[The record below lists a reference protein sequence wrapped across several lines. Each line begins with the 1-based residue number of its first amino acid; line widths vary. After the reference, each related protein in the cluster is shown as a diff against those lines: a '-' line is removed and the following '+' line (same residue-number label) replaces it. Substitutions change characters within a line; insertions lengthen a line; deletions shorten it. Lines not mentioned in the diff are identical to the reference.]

1 MINHTAIAVVDGED
15 VAAANTTY
23 MASGI
28 AMEEA
33 VDINFIQAV
42 VEAESVV
49 FLNHNARP
57 DQCVIGVE

>member
-1 MINHTAIAVVDGED
+1 MSIMINHTAITVVHGED

-23 MASGI
+23 MAAGI

-42 VEAESVV
+42 VEA
-49 FLNHNARP
+49 
-57 DQCVIGVE
+57 

>member
-1 MINHTAIAVVDGED
+1 MVDGED

-23 MASGI
+23 MAAGI

-42 VEAESVV
+42 DINFIQAMVEAESVV
-49 FLNHNARP
+49 FL
-57 DQCVIGVE
+57 I